1 MTNLFKEFHP
11 ASFNSWREYYKAVA
25 VQRRKRY
32 LLTHTIPMLAVKG
45 ALTIFGVAFVIA
57 TLFLASSFSA

>member
-11 ASFNSWREYYKAVA
+11 SSFNSWSEYYKAVA

-32 LLTHTIPMLAVKG
+32 FLTHTIPMFAAKG
-45 ALTIFGVAFVIA
+45 VLTIFGVAFVIA
-57 TLFLASSFSA
+57 SLFLASSL

>member
-11 ASFNSWREYYKAVA
+11 ASFNSWSEYYKAVA

-32 LLTHTIPMLAVKG
+32 FLTHTIPMFAANG
-45 ALTIFGVAFVIA
+45 ALTIFGIAFVVA
-57 TLFLASSFSA
+57 SLFLASSI